1 MMEEKIIFVLG
12 YMASGKSTLGA
23 ALAKELGRPFY
34 DLDVEIERE
43 LGTSISKYMEE
54 KGELSFRKKE
64 HEALLNLVER
74 APKDA
79 VIALG
84 GGTPVFYDHMT
95 FCNEVG
101 RTVWLDVSV
110 GELAQRLQYDTDRP
124 LLQNENDRV
133 EFIAKHLFERRP
145 YYYQAQHRI
154 AGDNLQVSDLLK
166 VLRD

>member
-1 MMEEKIIFVLG
+1 
-12 YMASGKSTLGA
+12 
-23 ALAKELGRPFY
+23 
-34 DLDVEIERE
+34 
-43 LGTSISKYMEE
+43 
-54 KGELSFRKKE
+54 
-64 HEALLNLVER
+64 
-74 APKDA
+74 
-79 VIALG
+79 
-84 GGTPVFYDHMT
+84 MT